1 MNTKINQFRY
11 RKKIIIEPEIVN
23 HVNYKLLIELGL
35 ILWTVLFSGGVLRF
49 MGITLIL
56 VTFQFNYILNWIEEL
71 QLKNCHSV

>member
-1 MNTKINQFRY
+1 MNTKTNQFRY

-49 MGITLIL
+49 MGIALIL
-56 VTFQFNYILNWIEEL
+56 VTFQLD
-71 QLKNCHSV
+71 